1 MATQRRRN
9 RQAVSQTREDRLDF
23 KKNRAA
29 GDKTMTARAMVLGSN
44 VKRGGPN
51 GSSKYLKDD
60 PREGIISGEKN
71 IAMPKNNTVKRK
83 AIPGEKS
90 SDKSNVLKKR
100 YPANEEALKATLAEK
115 NAAAA
120 AEERDKL
127 KRARGQSELKHDAY
141 VKGKRT

>member
-23 KKNRAA
+23 KKNRSA
-29 GDKTMTARAMVLGSN
+29 GDSIMTARAMASSN
-44 VKRGGPN
+44 TKRGGPTGTSQYAGQIN
-51 GSSKYLKDD
+51 GGDAYK
-60 PREGIISGEKN
+60 EKTVK
-71 IAMPKNNTVKRK
+71 MPKRGAETST
-83 AIPGEKS
+83 EK
-90 SDKSNVLKKR
+90 DNAKLRKR

-115 NAAAA
+115 NAEYAQK
-120 AEERDKL
+120 EYEKL